1 MLIRRASARLW
12 KGGALPREP
21 RAGGPSP
28 RVGRGRD
35 AARRSARALIHEHPE
50 GYLRLAHAGLRRYFG
65 RPRLGPRDSRFLL
78 GYFFLLSA
86 LPHLATLFAL
96 RSRGLCQPFLPG
108 TEFRW
113 ETEIKHRIGRNKGNR
128 RNRSGALWQGSAAA
142 PRSASAAL
150 PRTPRGRSLQRRSPT
165 SEGPGGTPGGWVSF
179 WISPYRPRSAD

>member
-1 MLIRRASARLW
+1 MLIRRASASLG

-21 RAGGPSP
+21 RAGGGSP

-50 GYLRLAHAGLRRYFG
+50 GYLRLVHAGLRRYFG

-96 RSRGLCQPFLPG
+96 RSRGLCQPFCLELNLG
-108 TEFRW
+108 G
-113 ETEIKHRIGRNKGNR
+113 KR
-128 RNRSGALWQGSAAA
+128 R
-142 PRSASAAL
+142 
-150 PRTPRGRSLQRRSPT
+150 
-165 SEGPGGTPGGWVSF
+165 
-179 WISPYRPRSAD
+179 